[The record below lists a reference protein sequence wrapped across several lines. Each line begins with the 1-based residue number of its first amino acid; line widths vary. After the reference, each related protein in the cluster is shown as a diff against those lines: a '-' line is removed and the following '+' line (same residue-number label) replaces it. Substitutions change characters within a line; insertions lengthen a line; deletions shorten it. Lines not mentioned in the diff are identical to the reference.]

1 MCYFGVTLACDG
13 AIVCARAR
21 CSRPRPRTT
30 RRPAATRTA
39 RAPRSSAGGAL
50 DEPAA
55 ARRARPGGELRCGPV
70 DRARA
75 ALDALKLEGSRSRT
89 TPVSLLVAD
98 VLPWAVPAHLVL
110 MIMSYGYGG
119 QHGPDALE
127 PMVDVNTW
135 GAVGESVDYFD
146 RLISSL
152 SIVDCFVPSAFPA
165 FALLLLWTMWVLG
178 AGLCAHEPPPVP
190 ITDQAAELKLP
201 VDVPVASDRA
211 AACSVWLGG
220 GWYERIGLIN

>member
-1 MCYFGVTLACDG
+1 M
-13 AIVCARAR
+13 
-21 CSRPRPRTT
+21 
-30 RRPAATRTA
+30 
-39 RAPRSSAGGAL
+39 
-50 DEPAA
+50 
-55 ARRARPGGELRCGPV
+55 
-70 DRARA
+70 
-75 ALDALKLEGSRSRT
+75 
-89 TPVSLLVAD
+89 
-98 VLPWAVPAHLVL
+98 LPWAVPAHLVL

-201 VDVPVASDRA
+201 VDDDDADSFVAPLSESGIVGQMLDVFGSDSYGNA
-211 AACSVWLGG
+211 PMFETSF
-220 GWYERIGLIN
+220 